1 MGQCKPRMFCYRCR
15 SFWAWHLKGQF
26 ACLSKTVVHSL
37 DLPIAQQFLSFWWTL
52 IVCSSN
58 LSNILTQSVKC
69 LLREMLISL
78 ALVASACQPL
88 FLNYAI
94 EKSSNLWPHFRTQFW
109 TQFRVQLWHLLLFFP
124 YRVPNWAP
132 KLVPKIGPQNESKLA
147 PKTWPQIWLF
157 SIVPF
162 KNQGCQ
168 AHQSKKSQHSTQQVF
183 FTDSL
188 KRLELLAHSL
198 HLLQMGLQ
206 AKGCAQYVCWRMQM
220 GQCKPRMF
228 CYRCRSFWAWHLK
241 GQFACLSKTVVHSL
255 DLPIAQQFL
264 SFWWTLIVCS
274 SNLSNILTQSV
285 KCLLREML
293 ISLALV
299 ASACQPLFLNYA
311 IEKSSNLWP
320 HFRTQFWTQFR
331 VQLWHLLLFF
341 PYRVPNW
348 APKLVPKIGPQ
359 NESKLAPKTWPQIWL
374 FSIVPFKNQGCQAHQ
389 SKKSQHSTQQVFFT
403 DSLKR
408 LEGLLAHVPSP
419 DVKKNSNWTCL
430 LKNANC
436 KPRMFCYSMAK
447 LCTRPST
454 RSSQPTVRLLKN
466 ANGAM

>member
-1 MGQCKPRMFCYRCR
+1 
-15 SFWAWHLKGQF
+15 
-26 ACLSKTVVHSL
+26 
-37 DLPIAQQFLSFWWTL
+37 
-52 IVCSSN
+52 
-58 LSNILTQSVKC
+58 
-69 LLREMLISL
+69 
-78 ALVASACQPL
+78 
-88 FLNYAI
+88 
-94 EKSSNLWPHFRTQFW
+94 
-109 TQFRVQLWHLLLFFP
+109 
-124 YRVPNWAP
+124 
-132 KLVPKIGPQNESKLA
+132 
-147 PKTWPQIWLF
+147 
-157 SIVPF
+157 
-162 KNQGCQ
+162 
-168 AHQSKKSQHSTQQVF
+168 
-183 FTDSL
+183 
-188 KRLELLAHSL
+188 
-198 HLLQMGLQ
+198 
-206 AKGCAQYVCWRMQM
+206 M

-419 DVKKNSNWTCL
+419 DVKKNSNEKGQWTYHTFAQECKWGNVSPECSATVWQNCAPAQAPAPPSYYSTFAEECKWGNVSPECSATGAEAFGL
-430 LKNANC
+430 DIWKANLHAW
-436 KPRMFCYSMAK
+436 AK
-447 LCTRPST
+447 LWCIHLTFPLL
-454 RSSQPTVRLLKN
+454 SSFYHFD
-466 ANGAM
+466 GH